1 MNAEKR
7 KKFRLAARLLLVST
21 IMAGAVILDGVA
33 ERYYFYSNWI
43 EMQNAVY
50 SATIAGSTYLPS
62 HPRRALAVARKYAE
76 LNGVRANEI
85 VTAQVAHGNRTIT
98 LMVKRSIPFY
108 LDGAVVGDT
117 TRSISATAAST
128 PPPPR
133 PTPGRRGIQA

>member
-7 KKFRLAARLLLVST
+7 QKIRLAARLLLAGT
-21 IMAGAVILDGVA
+21 IITGAVILDGVA

-43 EMQNAVY
+43 ELQNAAY
-50 SATIAGSTYLPS
+50 SATVAGSTYLPS

-85 VTAQVAHGNRTIT
+85 VTAQVAHGNRTII
-98 LMVKRSIPFY
+98 LRVKRAIPFY

-117 TRSISATAAST
+117 TRSISAAAAS
-128 PPPPR
+128 PPPP
-133 PTPGRRGIQA
+133 PKPPPGHRGIQA

>member
-7 KKFRLAARLLLVST
+7 KKFRLAAHLLLAGT
-21 IMAGAVILDGVA
+21 IIAGAMILDSVV

-43 EMQNAVY
+43 ALQNAAY

-62 HPRRALAVARKYAE
+62 DPRRALAVAREYAE

-85 VTAQVAHGNRTIT
+85 VAARVAHGNRTIILT
-98 LMVKRSIPFY
+98 VKRAIPFY

-117 TRSISATAAST
+117 TRSIIATAASPSPRST
-128 PPPPR
+128 PAH
-133 PTPGRRGIQA
+133 RGIQA